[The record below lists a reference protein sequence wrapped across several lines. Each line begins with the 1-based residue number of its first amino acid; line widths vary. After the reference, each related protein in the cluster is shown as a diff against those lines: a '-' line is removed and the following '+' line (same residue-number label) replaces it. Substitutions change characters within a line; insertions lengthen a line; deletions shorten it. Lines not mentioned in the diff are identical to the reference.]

1 MPDKSIPD
9 VPYENAD
16 PFAKYFISGEP
27 GVSDRAY
34 AWQTAIGLQDVDQ
47 LEPSE
52 YLLKAAK
59 DNIEGA
65 ITIEEAKRLIDT
77 YYEES
82 VRHLPDR
89 TEEADKVAVRIAE
102 IIAENSFVFSP
113 AQYIS
118 IHGRLFKG
126 IYPHAGRIRDYNI
139 SKKEWVLNGAS
150 VMYGGAL
157 DLRETLNY
165 DFQMEKE
172 FNYSGLSMSEII
184 THLAKFIAGVWQIH
198 IFGEGNTRTTAVF
211 FIKYLRSLG
220 FNVTNGI
227 FAKNA
232 WYFRNALVRANYND
246 LAHGIRLTTSYLE
259 LFLRNLLMGED
270 NELKNRYLHIEW
282 PETTHSGEKQHIKQ
296 HIEQHFEPD
305 VVTLHIPESAAI
317 SEKTRRNIELLYHEF
332 GMEKI
337 FSRSDVV
344 AVLHITERPASILL
358 KKMYELKLTEQ
369 IVGAGKGKYRFAFRK
384 ENGEAF

>member
-1 MPDKSIPD
+1 MPDKKSPHLPD
-9 VPYENAD
+9 RKMD
-16 PFAKYFISGEP
+16 PFAEYFITGNP
-27 GVSDRAY
+27 DVSDKVY
-34 AWQTAIGLQDVDQ
+34 AWQTAIGLQDVDR
-47 LEPSE
+47 LKPSK
-52 YLLKAAK
+52 YLLKTARE
-59 DNIEGA
+59 NIEGE
-65 ITIEEAKRLIDT
+65 ITIDKAKRLIDI
-77 YYEES
+77 YYEETID
-82 VRHLPDR
+82 HLPER
-89 TEEADKVAVRIAE
+89 TEEADKVAVRIVE
-102 IIAENSFVFSP
+102 IILENSFVFSP

-118 IHGRLFKG
+118 IHGRLFEG
-126 IYPHAGRIRDYNI
+126 LDPHAGRIRDYNI
-139 SKKEWVLNGAS
+139 SKNEWVLNGAS

-157 DLRETLNY
+157 ELRETLNY

-172 FNYSGLSMSEII
+172 FSYSRLSMSEII
-184 THLAKFIAGVWQIH
+184 THLAKFISGIWQIH

-220 FNVTNGI
+220 FNVNNDI

-232 WYFRNALVRANYND
+232 RYFRNALVRANYND

-259 LFLRNLLMGED
+259 LFLRNLLMCED

-296 HIEQHFEPD
+296 HIEQRFEPD

-369 IVGAGKGKYRFAFRK
+369 IVGAGKGKYRFAFR
-384 ENGEAF
+384 